1 MDQTPLPFV
10 LEDGKTYD
18 KEGVK
23 EVWTQ
28 SGQSSLDKRR
38 ATVQLK
44 VFADGVDRVRL
55 TVIFRGKGLR
65 ISAKGQI
72 KAKYQEKASF
82 PSHCTNRMYI

>member
-44 VFADGVDRVRL
+44 VFDRVRP
-55 TVIFRGKGLR
+55 TVIFRGKSLR
-65 ISAKGQI
+65 KSAKGQI

-82 PSHCTNRMYI
+82 SSQCANRM

>member
-44 VFADGVDRVRL
+44 VFDRVRP

-65 ISAKGQI
+65 KSAKGQI

-82 PSHCTNRMYI
+82 SSQCANRM

>member
-18 KEGVK
+18 KVGVK

-44 VFADGVDRVRL
+44 VFDRVRP

-65 ISAKGQI
+65 KSAKGQI

-82 PSHCTNRMYI
+82 SSQCANRM